1 MKKHTASP
9 VSRRLLARG
18 GFGRRDAR
26 ARQATRLKEAHSKH
40 QTSSERSTHMRLTR
54 TASLLMFTFLF
65 ALPAVAQKQT
75 VEYGAAGELRGVKK
89 VFVDTGT
96 DVELRN
102 RIVEE
107 IHKRLPDL
115 DVVSTP
121 EAAEVHLQFS
131 LKEERDYGLVIPA
144 GGRVGVTYSVGV
156 GSVVRV
162 LGENRVRV
170 LLSFKDSRTRFGER
184 RPSTNF
190 ARAFV
195 EAYRQAN
202 K

>member
-1 MKKHTASP
+1 
-9 VSRRLLARG
+9 
-18 GFGRRDAR
+18 
-26 ARQATRLKEAHSKH
+26 
-40 QTSSERSTHMRLTR
+40 MRLTR
-54 TASLLMFTFLF
+54 IASSLLVTFLF
-65 ALPAVAQKQT
+65 SLPVAAQKQT
-75 VEYGAAGELRGVKK
+75 VEYGDRAELRGVKK

-96 DVELRN
+96 DIELRK

-115 DVVSTP
+115 AVASAP
-121 EAAEVHLQFS
+121 EGADVHLQFS
-131 LKEERDYGLVIPA
+131 LKEEPNYGLVIPA
-144 GGRVGVTYSVGV
+144 GGRIGVSYSVGV
-156 GSVVRV
+156 GSVVKV

-195 EAYRQAN
+195 EAYKQAN